1 MLLLAALAASETA
14 RAAPLAP
21 TGLGTAP
28 NSTPGVEVSAYT
40 GVERAWLR
48 ESACSGAA
56 CDALRV
62 DLVTGAEVGVAL
74 APPIG
79 LYAHAAYVSEEMD
92 AALYAA
98 PGYAA
103 GGGLRLTLPLR
114 PLLAVHAWA
123 GVEHQLTATEDL
135 SERVSSWALDG
146 GATLRGGDAANGFV
160 GWIGLGV
167 VPWSSTPAVVLDGDV
182 TLALDARI
190 PVEGVAGVMLVSEPL
205 FGPWN
210 DRTRLGAGVSAS
222 AGDRTGLTGVVS
234 VLH

>member
-1 MLLLAALAASETA
+1 MLLFAALAASEPA
-14 RAAPLAP
+14 HAAPLAP
-21 TGLGTAP
+21 TGLGAAP
-28 NSTPGVEVSAYT
+28 GSTPGVEVSAYT

-48 ESACSGAA
+48 ESACSGSA

-62 DLVTGAEVGVAL
+62 DLVTGAEIGVAL
-74 APPIG
+74 ARPIG
-79 LYAHAAYVSEEMD
+79 VYAHAAYVSEEMA

-98 PGYAA
+98 PGYSA

-123 GVEHQLTATEDL
+123 GVEHQLTATVDL
-135 SERVSSWALDG
+135 SERASSWAVDA

-160 GWIGLGV
+160 GWIGIGV
-167 VPWSSTPAVVLDGDV
+167 VPWSTSPATVLDGDV
-182 TLALDARI
+182 TLELDARI

-210 DRTRLGAGVSAS
+210 ERTRLGAGVSAS
-222 AGDRTGLTGVVS
+222 AGYRTGLTGFVS